1 MRLVPVISEKAYAM
15 SEKHQ
20 YVFHS
25 TNPTNKIEVA
35 KYIDATYKVKTTNVR
50 VVNLPS
56 KSKRFKGMAY
66 NSKRKTKYI
75 VSLSPGE
82 KIDLYEV
89 ENAN

>member
-1 MRLVPVISEKAYAM
+1 MKLVPVVTEKSFAM

-25 TNPTNKIEVA
+25 ITPTNKIEVA
-35 KYIDATYKVKTTNVR
+35 KYIDQTYKVKVTSVR
-50 VVNLPS
+50 VVNLPA
-56 KSKRFKGMAY
+56 KSKKFKSRAY
-66 NSKRKTKYI
+66 SASRKTKYI
-75 VSLSPGE
+75 VSLMPGQ